1 MIEFRTGEVVFSDR
15 TAEVPILATPLD
27 NLQAEADVIVCDGR
41 EIELPEDL
49 VKRAAENMQ
58 LCGQLEAQG
67 MGVDCSVFGVLMFG
81 GTYNPLPRDNYR
93 NDMRWQVDFG
103 RYTTRDEAYGSPD
116 RETLV
121 VFTYPYEDII
131 VPNHT
136 AIQLPGHEGLYLQKV
151 GSELP
156 FALSGIEQAC
166 RFFRSASTTIP
177 DRMSATYRG
186 EKVVEYVRAGAVAG
200 EAMATYGGIPLDS
213 SELKGKFIRKS
224 DYF

>member
-1 MIEFRTGEVVFSDR
+1 MIEFRTGEVVFNDR
-15 TAEVPILATPLD
+15 IAEVPVLATPLD
-27 NLQAEADVIVCDGR
+27 DLQTEADGIVCDGR

-49 VKRAAENMQ
+49 VKRAAEKMQ
-58 LCGQLEAQG
+58 LCGELEAQG
-67 MGVDCSVFGVLMFG
+67 MGVDCTVFGILMFG
-81 GTYNPLPRDNYR
+81 GTYDPLPRDNYK
-93 NDMRWQVDFG
+93 NDMSWQVDFG
-103 RYTTRDEAYGSPD
+103 RYTTRGEAYGSPD

-121 VFTYPYEDII
+121 VFTYPYEDLI

-186 EKVVEYVRAGAVAG
+186 KKVIEYVRPGAVEGAS
-200 EAMATYGGIPLDS
+200 MATYRGIPHDTVGS
-213 SELKGKFIRKS
+213 CN
-224 DYF
+224 Y